1 MLARMSTFDPQ
12 ALDALA
18 FLYLTFA
25 HSTDGSLAPEEMRAL
40 AGKLRPWSPND
51 ELAVIGE
58 RIKNAVGEYKSLSTP
73 DRLAR
78 AEQCLDIVTAQSDA
92 SERVTILG
100 DLRAIAASDGHV
112 SAEEQAFMARVADRF
127 GL

>member
-1 MLARMSTFDPQ
+1 MSTFDPR

-25 HSTDGSLAPEEMRAL
+25 HSTDGVLSPDEMRAL
-40 AGKLRPWSPND
+40 ADKLRPWAPD
-51 ELAVIGE
+51 DDLAAVGE
-58 RIKNAVGEYKSLSTP
+58 RLKRAVGEYKSLSASA
-73 DRLAR
+73 RLER
-78 AEQCLDIVTAQSDA
+78 AEQGLEIVAAQTGPTDQ
-92 SERVTILG
+92 VTILA
-100 DLRAIAASDGHV
+100 DLRAIAAADGNV